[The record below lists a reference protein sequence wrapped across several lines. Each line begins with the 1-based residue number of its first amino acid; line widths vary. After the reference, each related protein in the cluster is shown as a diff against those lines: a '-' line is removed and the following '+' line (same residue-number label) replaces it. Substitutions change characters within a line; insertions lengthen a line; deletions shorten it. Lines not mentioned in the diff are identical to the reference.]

1 MKPEPREKKQNKQK
15 TGSCRMSDA
24 LRGVVCE
31 GLLPTAAAEA
41 AARQIQSLLSRS
53 CALYEGVLLLPSL
66 SCPSEHFMTVP

>member
-1 MKPEPREKKQNKQK
+1 
-15 TGSCRMSDA
+15 MSDA

-31 GLLPTAAAEA
+31 VLLPTAAA